1 MQVVMLQNHESMQVV
16 NYVVNH
22 NYMRSYHV
30 IFPSCHA
37 YAKNCTENDHLVIP
51 FILLLWRGYL
61 VASMTPKTQTVTL
74 VKKWG
79 KRGIYNRH
87 SDYVNWTHDSSR
99 ETYK

>member
-22 NYMRSYHV
+22 NYMRSYLV

-61 VASMTPKTQTVTL
+61 VASMRQKR
-74 VKKWG
+74 KWLRLLRNG
-79 KRGIYNRH
+79 EKGNL
-87 SDYVNWTHDSSR
+87 
-99 ETYK
+99 